1 MERAR
6 ASEGGRERTLARQV
20 LLLVLSLSQLAKETE
35 EQGDYYIRND
45 MTHHQPQ
52 RIKVSDLRP
61 VFSYRE
67 REVY

>member
-35 EQGDYYIRND
+35 EQGDFITLG
-45 MTHHQPQ
+45 M
-52 RIKVSDLRP
+52 I
-61 VFSYRE
+61 
-67 REVY
+67 